1 MDHPAGD
8 SPSETATISLTFASD
23 IPGNIHR
30 ILGVPLESIPRTHVY
45 IKDSDGIVSNT
56 ITEDGTFE
64 VTLSRAYLKTI
75 TPDVRSKE
83 AEGIVYNQ
91 VAMQVL
97 LTPKYE
103 PLQFWFKSGVS
114 DYVRIQLERESP
126 LWPTRLYGGDYKA
139 GWRSTGYFLKWVEE
153 GDGSPKPWTIRE
165 ILMAA
170 ADSSRAEKPSPIL
183 EQIIGSPTSN
193 PDEVWQ
199 RLWDTYQLSVLE
211 NTKGM
216 KVTTHR
222 PRPSEPFMILI
233 DEGGSDALL
242 RAVPD
247 PLHFLVEAY
256 ISINS
261 LLYPSSSYHSRKVRQ
276 VTLVLS
282 PTSNGVAETEN
293 DVITFA
299 MKYINDISKSHDDAW
314 LAREIK
320 GVLLHEMVHVQQYSG
335 TKDLA
340 PGGLIEG
347 IADYCR
353 LRSGWAAAHWSQ
365 GPGGKWDSGYQV
377 TGYFLDWLEKERGC
391 TEFVA
396 KCNEALRESSWDEK
410 WCETETGSSWEK
422 LWDEY
427 QAAMKPTGTSA
438 ANRVIP
444 THT

>member
-193 PDEVWQ
+193 PDEV
-199 RLWDTYQLSVLE
+199 
-211 NTKGM
+211 
-216 KVTTHR
+216 
-222 PRPSEPFMILI
+222 
-233 DEGGSDALL
+233 
-242 RAVPD
+242 
-247 PLHFLVEAY
+247 
-256 ISINS
+256 
-261 LLYPSSSYHSRKVRQ
+261 
-276 VTLVLS
+276 TLVLS

-396 KCNEALRESSWDEK
+396 KCNEALRENSWDEK